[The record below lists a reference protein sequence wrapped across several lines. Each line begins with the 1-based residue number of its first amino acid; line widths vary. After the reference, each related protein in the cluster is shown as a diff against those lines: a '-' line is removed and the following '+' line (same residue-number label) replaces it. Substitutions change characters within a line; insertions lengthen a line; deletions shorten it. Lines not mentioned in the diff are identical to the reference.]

1 MGEREKFLKFI
12 DDIKLREGFA
22 LDKEFADLF
31 NIAPSNLAVYKSTRN
46 IPKSWK
52 LWYCKRYD
60 ITLNQL
66 EDFLN
71 DRSQKVENSDIIQNQ
86 KKLLEYQE
94 KDIERLKQE
103 LKDYKDKERF
113 LGLPKLYEEC
123 VPDFRSRVQLRNI
136 TSFKSIER
144 NIQSVENP
152 ENLANKL
159 DIDVEVLKK
168 EYFSI
173 GNWHISIKHPID
185 KLVHEQ
191 SLDELKS
198 VTKEIP
204 NQNKIYKFTFGY
216 IYLTFDIM
224 YVYKDKSVFTRSFS
238 KAKWST
244 KPTVET
250 KNTILTFNS

>member
-1 MGEREKFLKFI
+1 MGEREKFIKFI
-12 DDIKLREGFA
+12 DDVKIKEGFT

-31 NIAPSNLAVYKSTRN
+31 NISTSNLAGYKSTRN

-71 DRSQKVENSDIIQNQ
+71 DRSQNVENSEIIQNQ

-113 LGLPKLYEEC
+113 LGLPKMYDEC
-123 VPDFRSRVQLRNI
+123 LPDFKSVVKLKNI

-144 NIQSVENP
+144 NITFVENA

-159 DIDVEVLKK
+159 GMDVEVLKK

-173 GNWHISIKHPID
+173 GNWHISMEHPID
-185 KLVHEQ
+185 KLIHEQ

-216 IYLTFDIM
+216 IYLSFDIM
-224 YVYKDKSVFTRSFS
+224 YIYKDKSVFTRSLC
-238 KAKWST
+238 KANWST

-250 KNTILTFNS
+250 KNIVLTFNS

>member
-1 MGEREKFLKFI
+1 MKV
-12 DDIKLREGFA
+12 
-22 LDKEFADLF
+22 
-31 NIAPSNLAVYKSTRN
+31 NIVSATNLNNAT
-46 IPKSWK
+46 
-52 LWYCKRYD
+52 
-60 ITLNQL
+60 
-66 EDFLN
+66 
-71 DRSQKVENSDIIQNQ
+71 
-86 KKLLEYQE
+86 
-94 KDIERLKQE
+94 
-103 LKDYKDKERF
+103 
-113 LGLPKLYEEC
+113 
-123 VPDFRSRVQLRNI
+123 
-136 TSFKSIER
+136 
-144 NIQSVENP
+144 
-152 ENLANKL
+152 
-159 DIDVEVLKK
+159 IDVEVLKK